1 MKRFI
6 LWNLFLLMIAV
17 VPTAAYAIDAQ
28 ITAPASDGTVTV
40 AVTFPGVATPAAG
53 DPLILPDGTTC
64 TQAPC
69 SMNVRTPIP
78 DGNYPSGC
86 DPLTPGSC
94 LLNVIGAY
102 AEATVQTNATTIGAS
117 TSISNVTNISGT
129 FQYIGSF
136 PGATIGI
143 TTNNRF
149 ALPSGVWTTV
159 GKGGFK
165 CKNFPPYNPASCTLS
180 SSTVQSGTCTLCRA
194 FGYTDEG
201 YITRPDPLDPN
212 SNLPANGVTVTMTSN
227 AIFEDT
233 TGVQRR
239 TEPIG
244 GSLTYTVPD
253 FSVNV
258 EDGHFYLGS
267 TQTENIAC
275 EPLKT
280 ASGSAFTCGNNETKT
295 ATLLFTNVQPND
307 LILLPATSTT
317 VTASDPAVLQIY
329 LQADMPIDVQ
339 PLDPVF
345 DPNLYGGLGGWKGG
359 ENNDFDVNSN
369 GQKQVAVFSTPNVD
383 ACAIQPYDATTV
395 PPTPLVFLSVAGSDL
410 TPLISALGQVLVT
423 NPDLTTTCIG
433 QNFQFSIP
441 DIAATIPGSTTA
453 EKHDACLANPSAT
466 LFIANVTQVSGYS
479 VTTTKGGKKSTYTV
493 LPECTKDKQGNVTCT
508 VTGKV
513 GGAQIINCST
523 PAGG

>member
-6 LWNLFLLMIAV
+6 LWNLFLLIIAV
-17 VPTAAYAIDAQ
+17 VPTAAYAINAA
-28 ITAPASDGTVTV
+28 ITVNGLSV
-40 AVTFPGVATPAAG
+40 VTFPDAPTPAAG
-53 DPLILPDGTTC
+53 TTLC
-64 TQAPC
+64 SSAPC
-69 SMNVRTPIP
+69 SVNIRTPIP
-78 DGNYPSGC
+78 DGNYC
-86 DPLTPGSC
+86 DVTGTEC
-94 LLNVIGAY
+94 LNVIGAY

-129 FQYIGSF
+129 FQYIGSTS
-136 PGATIGI
+136 PTTIAI
-143 TTNNRF
+143 VTNNRF

-159 GKGGFK
+159 SKGGFK

-201 YITRPDPLDPN
+201 YITRPDPLDPS
-212 SNLPANGVTVTMTSN
+212 SNLPANGDTVTMTSN
-227 AIFEDT
+227 VIFEDT
-233 TGVQRR
+233 TGNQRR

-244 GSLTYTVPD
+244 GSLFYEVPE

-267 TQTENIAC
+267 TQTENVAC
-275 EPLKT
+275 EPLKD
-280 ASGSAFTCGNNETKT
+280 ASGSAFTCGNFETKT
-295 ATLLFTNVQPND
+295 ASLLFENMLPND

-339 PLDPVF
+339 PLDEVF
-345 DPNLYGGLGGWKGG
+345 DPSLYGGLGGWKGG

-369 GQKQVAVFSTPNVD
+369 GTKQVAVFSTPNVD
-383 ACAIQPYDATTV
+383 ACAIQPYDLTD
-395 PPTPLVFLSVAGSDL
+395 PLNPIPLVFLSVAGSDL
-410 TPLISALGQVLVT
+410 TPLKSALGTLNDST
-423 NPDLTTTCIG
+423 GTCIG

-441 DIAATIPGSTTA
+441 DIVATMPLPPPGGT
-453 EKHDACLANPSAT
+453 EQDVCLANPSAT
-466 LFIANVTQVSGYS
+466 LIIANVTQVSGYS
-479 VTTTKGGKKSTYTV
+479 VNTTKGGKKSTYTV
-493 LPECTKDKQGNVTCT
+493 LPNCTKDKQGNVTCT
-508 VTGKV
+508 VTGTV